1 MIQHLTLS
9 ERISIWT
16 NELDKI
22 LNHVLGYL
30 LAFTGLIAVADVIG
44 NQRMSST
51 APVLFW
57 AWVLIQGLGIDF
69 QILTLIRR
77 LPKLWINPPVFWANI
92 AFIALLFGMLV
103 VVGSVFV
110 EHDTTTTSSI
120 EAAMKALG
128 FPHWLFVWL
137 RSILS
142 ALLIVIFGI
151 DRALEAVEHEQR
163 RASQLQITLP
173 PNVVTKE
180 YLGETL
186 THLRTELLSEKRSD
200 VRGNGEPNTT
210 TGTLLD
216 SGPNTFNMTEMDK
229 SGLRERITTV
239 RIAPAHLSPL
249 HQNKHLA
256 LLFLER
262 TPESRFIPLPQQ
274 QTRFHPQKRSLK
286 AEQVYRFLKKKP
298 TATLEEIERA
308 AGVKRSYASELRTK
322 LLPEIEAEWKNDT
335 GRSSAESETDH

>member
-1 MIQHLTLS
+1 MTQRFTMS
-9 ERISIWT
+9 QRISKWT

-57 AWVLIQGLGIDF
+57 TWIFVQGLGIDF

-77 LPKLWINPPVFWANI
+77 LPKLWSNKPVFWANI
-92 AFIALLFGMLV
+92 VFIILLFLMLV
-103 VVGSVFV
+103 IIGSVFV

-151 DRALEAVEHEQR
+151 DRALETHEHEQR
-163 RASQLQITLP
+163 EATLLQTMLP
-173 PNVVTKE
+173 PNV
-180 YLGETL
+180 L
-186 THLRTELLSEKRSD
+186 TREHLQTTVTELRNELLAEIRSHLQ
-200 VRGNGEPNTT
+200 GSSEPNMT
-210 TGTLLD
+210 TGTSLD
-216 SGPNTFNMTEMDK
+216 SSITTSRSTEQERNE
-229 SGLRERITTV
+229 LREKATIV
-239 RIAPAHLSPL
+239 HISPAHIPSI
-249 HQNKHLA
+249 HLKGHSD
-256 LLFLER
+256 LLFVKGLSKSHSV
-262 TPESRFIPLPQQ
+262 PPQQ
-274 QTRFHPQKRSLK
+274 QKHSQRRKRSLK
-286 AEQVYRFLKKKP
+286 AEKVYQFLKTQP
-298 TATLEEIERA
+298 VATLEDIERA
-308 AGVKRSYASELRTK
+308 VGVKRSYASELRTK
-322 LLPEIEAEWKNDT
+322 LRSEIEAEEQKH
-335 GRSSAESETDH
+335 SSSEPMVSEREE